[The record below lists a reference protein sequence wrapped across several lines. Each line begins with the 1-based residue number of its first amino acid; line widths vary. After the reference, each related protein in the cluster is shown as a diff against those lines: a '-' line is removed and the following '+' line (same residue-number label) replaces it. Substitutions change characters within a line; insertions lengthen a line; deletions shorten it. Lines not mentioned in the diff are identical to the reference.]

1 MAPDEGGSQPDS
13 GTATLFEYVERNLTL
28 VDKVTALVRDR
39 IADGR
44 LSAGDRLPSERDL
57 GQQFGVSRTVVREAV
72 RSLIAKGL
80 IEPSGRGY
88 RIARVNS
95 GAVTESM
102 MLFLQGR
109 PLGYE
114 QIHEVRTTIEIAIA
128 GLAARRATPEDIANM
143 FAQCEAMKAAADT
156 DSAAVADLE
165 FHRAVAIAAHND
177 LFLVML
183 DSIGDVLLD
192 LRRRTLGMANRITKG
207 VRAHRRIARNIEAG
221 DVPAAERAMAEHLED
236 SLRAWTSLQRRVAAD
251 S

>member
-1 MAPDEGGSQPDS
+1 MASDEAMSRGEGE
-13 GTATLFEYVERNLTL
+13 TATLFGYVERNLSL

-39 IADGR
+39 IAEGR
-44 LSAGDRLPSERDL
+44 LSPGDRLPSERDL

-102 MLFLQGR
+102 MVFLQGR
-109 PLGYE
+109 PLSYE
-114 QIHEVRTTIEIAIA
+114 QIHEVRTTIEIALA
-128 GLAARRATPEDIANM
+128 RLAAQRATPEDIAGM
-143 FAQCEAMKAAADT
+143 FAQCEAMKAAAEV

-165 FHRAVAIAAHND
+165 FHRAVAVAAHNE

-192 LRRRTLGMANRITKG
+192 LRRRTLGMTNRIAKG

-221 DVPAAERAMAEHLED
+221 DVAGTELAMA
-236 SLRAWTSLQRRVAAD
+236 
-251 S
+251 